1 MADQSF
7 NDFVPPEMRK
17 FAEQS
22 VQQAKK
28 AFDDLMTATQRAVS
42 TFEGQPSSAQT
53 TALELQRKVV
63 GYSER
68 NVAASLEF
76 AQKLLRAKDA
86 EEVMKLHAD
95 YVKAQMQA
103 LTEQAR
109 DIAQHA
115 AKAATPVRQRPD
127 LNRPRLQS
135 IGANARHSQRLFCAL
150 QYLYCNAI

>member
-1 MADQSF
+1 MTDQPFQPF

-28 AFDDLMTATQRAVS
+28 AFDELMSATQRAVS
-42 TFEGQPSSAQT
+42 TFEGHASSAQN

-76 AQKLLRAKDA
+76 AQKLLQAKAA
-86 EEVMKLHAD
+86 EDVLQLHAE
-95 YVKAQMQA
+95 YVKTQMQA
-103 LTEQAR
+103 LAEQAR
-109 DIAQHA
+109 DIGQHA
-115 AKAATPVRQRPD
+115 AKAATPAGKS
-127 LNRPRLQS
+127 N
-135 IGANARHSQRLFCAL
+135 
-150 QYLYCNAI
+150 

>member
-1 MADQSF
+1 MADQTI

-28 AFDDLMTATQRAVS
+28 AFDEMMSATQRAVS
-42 TFEGQPSSAQT
+42 TFEGHATSAQT

-76 AQKLLRAKDA
+76 DETLSNVA
-86 EEVMKLHAD
+86 
-95 YVKAQMQA
+95 
-103 LTEQAR
+103 
-109 DIAQHA
+109 
-115 AKAATPVRQRPD
+115 
-127 LNRPRLQS
+127 
-135 IGANARHSQRLFCAL
+135 
-150 QYLYCNAI
+150 

>member
-1 MADQSF
+1 KMADQTI

-28 AFDDLMTATQRAVS
+28 AFDEMMNATQRAVS
-42 TFEGQPSSAQT
+42 AFEGHATSAQT

-76 AQKLLRAKDA
+76 AQSLLRAKDA
-86 EEVMKLHAD
+86 EGVMKLHAD
-95 YVKAQMQA
+95 YVKSQMQA
-103 LTEQAR
+103 LAEQAR
-109 DIAQHA
+109 DITQHA
-115 AKAATPVRQRPD
+115 AKAAKPAAKT
-127 LNRPRLQS
+127 
-135 IGANARHSQRLFCAL
+135 
-150 QYLYCNAI
+150 

>member
-28 AFDDLMTATQRAVS
+28 AFDDLMSATQKAVS
-42 TFEGQPSSAQT
+42 TFEGHASSAQT
-53 TALELQRKVV
+53 TALELQRKVI

-68 NVAASLEF
+68 NVGASLEF
-76 AQKLLRAKDA
+76 AQKLLQVKAP
-86 EEVMKLHAD
+86 EEAMKLHAD
-95 YVKAQMQA
+95 YVKAQMQT

-109 DIAQHA
+109 DIAQYA
-115 AKAATPVRQRPD
+115 AKAATPSGRT
-127 LNRPRLQS
+127 
-135 IGANARHSQRLFCAL
+135 
-150 QYLYCNAI
+150 

>member
-7 NDFVPPEMRK
+7 NDFLPPEMRK

-28 AFDDLMTATQRAVS
+28 AFDDLMTATQKAVS
-42 TFEGQPSSAQT
+42 TFEGHASTAQT
-53 TALELQRKVV
+53 NAIELQRKVV

-76 AQKLLRAKDA
+76 GQKLLQARAPED
-86 EEVMKLHAD
+86 VMKLHAD
-95 YVKAQMQA
+95 YVKAQIQA

-115 AKAATPVRQRPD
+115 AKAATP
-127 LNRPRLQS
+127 NK
-135 IGANARHSQRLFCAL
+135 G
-150 QYLYCNAI
+150 

>member
-1 MADQSF
+1 MADQPF

-28 AFDDLMTATQRAVS
+28 AFDDLMSATLKAVS
-42 TFEGQPSSAQT
+42 TFEGHAASAQA

-63 GYSER
+63 AYSER
-68 NVAASLEF
+68 NVGASLEF
-76 AQKLLRAKDA
+76 AQKLLQAKA
-86 EEVMKLHAD
+86 PEYVMKLHPSF
-95 YVKAQMQA
+95 VKTQMQA

-115 AKAATPVRQRPD
+115 AKAATPP
-127 LNRPRLQS
+127 
-135 IGANARHSQRLFCAL
+135 GKG
-150 QYLYCNAI
+150 

>member
-1 MADQSF
+1 MADHPF

-28 AFDDLMTATQRAVS
+28 AFDDLMNATQKAVS
-42 TFEGQPSSAQT
+42 TFEGHASSAQA

-68 NVAASLEF
+68 NVGASLEF
-76 AQKLLRAKDA
+76 AQRLLQAKTPED
-86 EEVMKLHAD
+86 VMKLHAD
-95 YVKAQMQA
+95 YVKTQVQA
-103 LTEQAR
+103 LTDQAR

-115 AKAATPVRQRPD
+115 AKSPTPLRKP
-127 LNRPRLQS
+127 
-135 IGANARHSQRLFCAL
+135 
-150 QYLYCNAI
+150 

>member
-1 MADQSF
+1 MADQPF

-17 FAEQS
+17 FAEES

-28 AFDDLMTATQRAVS
+28 AFDDLISATQKAVS
-42 TFEGQPSSAQT
+42 TFEGHAASAQT
-53 TALELQRKVV
+53 TAVELQRKVV

-76 AQKLLRAKDA
+76 AQRLLQAKAPED
-86 EEVMKLHAD
+86 VMKLHAD
-95 YVKAQMQA
+95 YMKAQMQA

-115 AKAATPVRQRPD
+115 AKAASP
-127 LNRPRLQS
+127 L
-135 IGANARHSQRLFCAL
+135 GKA
-150 QYLYCNAI
+150 

>member
-7 NDFVPPEMRK
+7 NDFVPPDMRK

-28 AFDDLMTATQRAVS
+28 AFDDLMSATQKAVS
-42 TFEGQPSSAQT
+42 TFEGHAASAQA

-76 AQKLLRAKDA
+76 AQKLLQAKDA
-86 EEVMKLHAD
+86 EAVVKLHAD

-103 LTEQAR
+103 LGEQAR
-109 DIAQHA
+109 DLTQHA
-115 AKAATPVRQRPD
+115 AKAAAPP
-127 LNRPRLQS
+127 S
-135 IGANARHSQRLFCAL
+135 KG
-150 QYLYCNAI
+150 

>member
-7 NDFVPPEMRK
+7 NDFVSPDMRK

-28 AFDDLMTATQRAVS
+28 AFDDLMSATQKAVS
-42 TFEGQPSSAQT
+42 TFEGHASSAQT
-53 TALELQRKVV
+53 TALELQRKVI

-68 NVAASLEF
+68 NVGASLEF
-76 AQKLLRAKDA
+76 AQKLMQAKAPDD
-86 EEVMKLHAD
+86 VMKLHAD

-109 DIAQHA
+109 DISQLAT
-115 AKAATPVRQRPD
+115 KAATP
-127 LNRPRLQS
+127 S
-135 IGANARHSQRLFCAL
+135 GKA
-150 QYLYCNAI
+150 

>member
-28 AFDDLMTATQRAVS
+28 AFDDLMDATQRAVS
-42 TFEGQPSSAQT
+42 SFEGHANTAQT
-53 TALELQRKVV
+53 TAVELQRKVV
-63 GYSER
+63 EYSER
-68 NVAASLEF
+68 NVAASMEL
-76 AQKLLRAKDA
+76 AQNLLRAKDA
-86 EEVMKLHAD
+86 QELLKLHTE

-109 DIAQHA
+109 ELAQHA
-115 AKAATPVRQRPD
+115 AKAAKPGPNGR
-127 LNRPRLQS
+127 
-135 IGANARHSQRLFCAL
+135 
-150 QYLYCNAI
+150 

>member
-7 NDFVPPEMRK
+7 NDFLPPEMRK

-28 AFDDLMTATQRAVS
+28 AFDDLMTATQKAVS
-42 TFEGQPSSAQT
+42 TFEGHASSAQAN
-53 TALELQRKVV
+53 ALELQRKVV

-76 AQKLLRAKDA
+76 AQKLMQARAPED
-86 EEVMKLHAD
+86 VMKLHAD
-95 YVKAQMQA
+95 YVKAQVQT

-115 AKAATPVRQRPD
+115 SKAAMPSGKP
-127 LNRPRLQS
+127 
-135 IGANARHSQRLFCAL
+135 
-150 QYLYCNAI
+150 

>member
-1 MADQSF
+1 MADQPF

-28 AFDDLMTATQRAVS
+28 AFEELMTATQRAVTS
-42 TFEGQPSSAQT
+42 FEGHASTAQS

-63 GYSER
+63 TYSER
-68 NVAASLEF
+68 NIGASLEF
-76 AQKLLRAKDA
+76 AQKLLQAKNPQDA
-86 EEVMKLHAD
+86 MSLHSE
-95 YVKAQMQA
+95 YVKSQMQT

-115 AKAATPVRQRPD
+115 TKAAKPP
-127 LNRPRLQS
+127 
-135 IGANARHSQRLFCAL
+135 G
-150 QYLYCNAI
+150 

>member
-28 AFDDLMTATQRAVS
+28 AFDDLMNATQKAVS
-42 TFEGQPSSAQT
+42 TFEGHASSAQT
-53 TALELQRKVV
+53 TALELQRKVI

-68 NVAASLEF
+68 NVSASLEF
-76 AQKLLRAKDA
+76 AQKLVQAKA
-86 EEVMKLHAD
+86 PEEAMKLHAD

-103 LTEQAR
+103 LAEQAR
-109 DIAQHA
+109 DIAQHT
-115 AKAATPVRQRPD
+115 AKAATP
-127 LNRPRLQS
+127 S
-135 IGANARHSQRLFCAL
+135 GKT
-150 QYLYCNAI
+150 

>member
-1 MADQSF
+1 MRQKEAQMADQPF
-7 NDFVPPEMRK
+7 NDLIPPEMRK
-17 FAEQS
+17 FADQS

-42 TFEGQPSSAQT
+42 SFEDRAVSAQT
-53 TALELQRKVV
+53 TAVELQRKVV

-68 NVAASLEF
+68 NVSASLEF
-76 AQKLLRAKDA
+76 AQNLLRAKHPQD
-86 EEVMKLHAD
+86 VMKLHAD

-115 AKAATPVRQRPD
+115 AKAATS
-127 LNRPRLQS
+127 PRK
-135 IGANARHSQRLFCAL
+135 G
-150 QYLYCNAI
+150 